1 MTKRLPRTKKPTG
14 DYREPTAGLGMTEPG
29 GWALISVWDKSGL
42 KELAEVIANYDYRLL
57 ATSNTAQFLRKVN
70 LNVTEVSKWTNAPE
84 ILGGRVKTIHP
95 KIAAGIL
102 SLRRNEGIEPIDIVV
117 CNLYP
122 FRQGVKEEKDLREMI
137 ELIDIGGVTLLRS
150 AAKNWRFVVPVPDP
164 KYYPLIIKELKRYGV
179 VRERVRLELARA
191 TFELTS
197 SYDQEIARY
206 FAKLVKEGARL

>member
-1 MTKRLPRTKKPTG
+1 MAK
-14 DYREPTAGLGMTEPG
+14 

-42 KELAEVIANYDYRLL
+42 KELAEVILRCDYRLL
-57 ATSNTAQFLRKVN
+57 ATSNTAQFLRQVN

-102 SLRRNEGIEPIDIVV
+102 SLRGNEGIEPIDIVV

-122 FRQGVKEEKDLREMI
+122 FLQGVKEKKDLQEMI

-150 AAKNWRFVVPVPDP
+150 AAKNWRFVVPVPEP
-164 KYYPLIIKELKRYGV
+164 KYYPLVINELQGYGA
-179 VRERVRLELARA
+179 VRERVRLQLARA

-197 SYDQEIARY
+197 SYDQEIANY
-206 FAKLVKEGARL
+206 FAKLVKEDAQI